1 MREVSLRKWE
11 KRSVRRER
19 ENENVETLEEDGS
32 VERVERK
39 RVVWLTVW
47 VSHYFEAKEKRLTT
61 QLLTIVGFGHQSVTK
76 FKTNFSISFLFFS
89 FSFLT
94 IKTF

>member
-32 VERVERK
+32 VERVNKVE
-39 RVVWLTVW
+39 
-47 VSHYFEAKEKRLTT
+47 
-61 QLLTIVGFGHQSVTK
+61 
-76 FKTNFSISFLFFS
+76 
-89 FSFLT
+89 
-94 IKTF
+94 